1 MSTLAFKEFMESG
14 KARRRLLGALG
25 LVHGRPGVTRA
36 ELGAELGLSK
46 VGVKNNVEELLG
58 LGFVREGEPLP
69 SANGRRPVP
78 LRLEPGLF
86 HVLGAYVRPGRLALR
101 LEDAAGEPLEE
112 LGLGRP
118 SEDAAET
125 VATLAKLAGDVLA
138 KYGVAP
144 GKVLGLGLCLPGIL
158 DVKGGVAVSSPAV
171 KLDRNYPFAAKLEA
185 ATGLRC
191 HLANDADLLAVAEKR
206 WGKAKDMKSFLYLTC
221 GYGLGMFINNQLYS
235 GHQGNAGEVGY
246 MQLNEGGPRDIDGRA
261 GTLYSIAPFYQIVT
275 IVEGIIKRGGESKVR
290 DFLPEGGG
298 KVDFEM
304 VLQAIEAGD
313 GLCAQ
318 LVAERFEQIGRAVL
332 NLAYLFNPE
341 AIFLDDW
348 TARCPGI
355 SLDIVRRMLGHYGA
369 HNWRLSTQALPASQ
383 GRGALPR
390 AAATLPFTRLFQQ
403 ANQIT

>member
-1 MSTLAFKEFMESG
+1 MSTLAFKEFVESG
-14 KARRRLLGALG
+14 KARRLLLGALR
-25 LVHGRPGVTRA
+25 LIHERPGVTRA

-46 VGVKNNVEELLG
+46 VGVKNNVEELLS

-78 LRLEPGLF
+78 LTLEPRLF
-86 HVLGAYVRPGRLALR
+86 YSLGCYVRAGRLALR
-101 LEDAAGEPLEE
+101 LEDASGDALEE
-112 LGLGRP
+112 VGLGRP
-118 SEDAAET
+118 GEDAAET
-125 VATLAKLAGDVLA
+125 VATLAKLSGDVLF
-138 KYGVAP
+138 KYGVP
-144 GKVLGLGLCLPGIL
+144 ISRVLGMGLCVPGIL
-158 DVKGGVAVSSPAV
+158 DLREGVAVSSPAF
-171 KLDRNYPFAAKLEA
+171 KLDRNYPLAAKLA
-185 ATGLRC
+185 AAVGVPC
-191 HLANDADLLAVAEKR
+191 HLANDADLMAVAEKR
-206 WGKAKDMKSFLYLTC
+206 WGEAKDMKSFLYLTC
-221 GYGLGMFINNQLYS
+221 GYGLGMFLNNQLYN

-261 GTLYSIAPFYQIVT
+261 GTLYSIAPFYQIVS
-275 IVEGIIKRGGESKVR
+275 IVEDIIKKGGESKVR
-290 DFLPEGGG
+290 DFLPEGRT

-355 SLDIVRRMLGHYGA
+355 SLDIARRMLGHYGA
-369 HNWRLSTQALPASQ
+369 HNWRLSTQVLPASQ

-390 AAATLPFTRLFQQ
+390 AAAALPLTRLFQQ
-403 ANQIT
+403 ANQ